1 MSFSTPTP
9 QQDLTRIRDA
19 DLLRRLETVRGKA
32 VFNLEAKLLI
42 EEQEKRDKAAAD
54 KAIELA
60 AMPREKRRRAVVRDV
75 FETTPPTLADL
86 RHMHSV
92 LAVCGMP
99 YERMPIDV
107 REFKRTQGSMS
118 LTIEAGSLDTPRGE
132 TERQPL
138 PFGPKARL
146 LMMHLCSEAVRQKS
160 PTIEIADNLTAFIR
174 DMGFSDSGGRKGPM
188 TAFKEQ
194 INALAAARFRM
205 SVWTG
210 ETARTRFIH
219 PFDEIDLWIPRN
231 PDERML
237 WPSTITFSEGFFKSL
252 ERHAVPF
259 NVRAVRAFAGSA
271 RKLDLYFW
279 LGWRMHNIDGPLHIS
294 WEAIR
299 TQFGTGFKRERDF
312 RAQFSEEVSHIR
324 EVFPKLPI
332 KISEQGLTLEPADAE
347 LLALPSPKASRRRG

>member
-1 MSFSTPTP
+1 MTQP
-9 QQDLTRIRDA
+9 DEALIRDA
-19 DLLRRLETVRGKA
+19 DLREELEAARGKFA
-32 VFNLEAKLLI
+32 FDVTRRVII
-42 EEQEKRDKAAAD
+42 EKQRKRDADAKAAAE
-54 KAIELA
+54 KAQALA
-60 AMPREKRRRAVVRDV
+60 AMPREKRRRM
-75 FETTPPTLADL
+75 TTRNVLEAEPPTLADL

-99 YERMPIDV
+99 YERVPIDV
-107 REFKRTQGSMS
+107 REFKRTQGNMS

-174 DMGFSDSGGRKGPM
+174 DMGFSDSGGKKGPM

-219 PFDEIDLWIPRN
+219 PFEEIDLWIPRH

-237 WPSTITFSEGFFKSL
+237 WPSTITFSESFFKSL

-279 LGWRMHNIDGPLHIS
+279 LGWRMHNIDAPLHIS
-294 WEAIR
+294 WDAIR
-299 TQFGTGFKRERDF
+299 EQFGTGFTRARDF
-312 RAQFSEEVSHIR
+312 RAQFTEELAHIR
-324 EVFPKLPI
+324 EVFPKLPLRLTETGI
-332 KISEQGLTLEPADAE
+332 TLEPASDDV
-347 LLALPSPKASRRRG
+347 LALPAQRPIKKKG